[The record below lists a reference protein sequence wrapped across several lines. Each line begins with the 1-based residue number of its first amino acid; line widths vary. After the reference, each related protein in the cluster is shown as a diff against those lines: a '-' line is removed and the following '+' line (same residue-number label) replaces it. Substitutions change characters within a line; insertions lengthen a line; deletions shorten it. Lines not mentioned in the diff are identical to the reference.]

1 LKRAGNAVGKQAAE
15 NKSNSSGNRAEQ
27 KPPTLARLTSRDAK
41 ILFGDTTKGLTV
53 GKRPR
58 LDSSM
63 SGLRQAALEQDSSK
77 EIQASKEAQSLT
89 KKEEAEQ

>member
-1 LKRAGNAVGKQAAE
+1 
-15 NKSNSSGNRAEQ
+15 
-27 KPPTLARLTSRDAK
+27 
-41 ILFGDTTKGLTV
+41 
-53 GKRPR
+53 
-58 LDSSM
+58 M